1 MATYISV
8 YSQKQFHYSE
18 RVLDLEPSNLGLS
31 SLKVIYCLWTS
42 HSNSLAL
49 SLFLKHNF
57 IYLCLAVLDLRFCAG
72 FCLVVASGSYSLL
85 AVCRLLIAMTSRV
98 VEHGL

>member
-18 RVLDLEPSNLGLS
+18 RVLDLEPSNLGLN
-31 SLKVIYCLWTS
+31 SLEVTYCLWTS

-49 SLFLKHNF
+49 SF
-57 IYLCLAVLDLRFCAG
+57 
-72 FCLVVASGSYSLL
+72 S
-85 AVCRLLIAMTSRV
+85 
-98 VEHGL
+98 